1 MDVLIPLVLIGVV
14 AIGGAAV
21 LRFAR
26 RRTPPV
32 DASTAEQD
40 RRRHELMRMESLRA
54 NDASRGFGGITGGD
68 GGAY

>member
-1 MDVLIPLVLIGVV
+1 MDAVIALIIIGAV
-14 AIGGAAV
+14 AIGGVAV
-21 LRFAR
+21 ARLAR

-32 DASTAEQD
+32 DASTAEQE
-40 RRRHELMRMESLRA
+40 RRRHELMRTESLRA